1 MKNMTDGTAPDGNKR
16 TGLLRAARITL
27 AGVEAW
33 MSDSCAA
40 MAAALAFYAAFSLAP
55 MLVIVIAVAGFFFG
69 PQAVEGRL
77 FAEIRGLLGPD
88 GATAV
93 QAMVANAWKAD
104 RTGWTTLISLGAMF
118 LGASATFAQ
127 LNASLNTIWRVPK
140 ATSRQA
146 LFSLVKIRLV
156 SMSLVIGMGFLIMV
170 LLILDAALAFAV
182 EWAFGPNSAAQQW
195 VLFAQRGMVVLFLA
209 AAFAVLLKVL
219 PETRVR
225 WADVGVGAVA
235 SAALFSLGK
244 NLFGMYLARAG
255 TADAFGAAGS
265 LAVLLMWLYFS
276 SAVFLLGAEITA
288 QFGGHAKGISKI
300 EEDAEAE
307 ERKQAEEGAMEE
319 VTVPVPEKPAGPFRP
334 HLRLSEAA
342 EWLSCKRHR
351 HSGESRNPVRCLRA
365 WIRLSPG

>member
-1 MKNMTDGTAPDGNKR
+1 MTSARYSVLVSGGRR
-16 TGLLRAARITL
+16 TSVLRAAQITL
-27 AGVEAW
+27 AGIQGWVA
-33 MSDSCAA
+33 DGCAG

-93 QAMVANAWKAD
+93 QAMVANAWKA
-104 RTGWTTLISLGAMF
+104 RHGGWTAIISVVAMF

-127 LNASLNTIWRVPK
+127 LNAALNFIWRVPK
-140 ATSRQA
+140 ATSRKA

-156 SMSLVIGMGFLIMV
+156 SMSLVIGMAFLIMV
-170 LLILDAALAFAV
+170 LLILDAALSFVV
-182 EWAFGPNSAAQQW
+182 EWAFGTTGVAQQW
-195 VLFAQRGMVVLFLA
+195 AQFAQRGSVVLLLA

-219 PETRVR
+219 PETQVR
-225 WADVGVGAVA
+225 WTDVGVGAVA
-235 SAALFSLGK
+235 SSLLFSLGK

-288 QFGGHAKGISKI
+288 HFGGHAKGIYK
-300 EEDAEAE
+300 AE
-307 ERKQAEEGAMEE
+307 
-319 VTVPVPEKPAGPFRP
+319 
-334 HLRLSEAA
+334 LEAA
-342 EWLSCKRHR
+342 KKTD
-351 HSGESRNPVRCLRA
+351 
-365 WIRLSPG
+365 